1 MTIDGVVGGACVVID
16 RMQVGKAPGL
26 HLRRNNLE
34 LHEFCNGD
42 SYFSPPPE
50 GANGVYAIRPD
61 ASE

>member
-1 MTIDGVVGGACVVID
+1 
-16 RMQVGKAPGL
+16 MQVGKAPGL